1 MQKPDHFIP
10 AVQGLRAVAALGI
23 LTTHVAFQ
31 TASNTGSFVARVW
44 GRFDLWVAVFFALSG
59 FLLWRRHAVAVRSTI
74 TEPAYPRPN
83 AGRYFLSRLTRILP
97 AYLVLVTAVMLL
109 FPSSQGLSGKAI
121 VANFTLTQIYVP
133 MSLTDGLTHMWSL
146 AVEVA
151 FYILLP
157 LVGLMLWGLRGSAV
171 KVRWRVPVLT
181 ALGALCLGWAW
192 IPQETF
198 PEGINVQTQ
207 LPAFLPWFVVG
218 MVLAELAADRALG
231 LWEHRFLARWARH
244 GWLCAGLVVALF
256 ALAATPLI
264 GPEGFVRPAPHY
276 FAARILVGVAL
287 AWCALL
293 PLVMSESGVHQ
304 RVLCSAPFQ
313 ALGRWSYSIF
323 LWHLVVLRAVFPILG
338 VPMFGGHMAVV
349 WLVTVLFTIPVAAL
363 SYALVEEPIRGSY
376 KRWEKRRHLARSRV
390 THTERNHPSSQ
401 GDKAASSNA
410 TSMGS

>member
-31 TASNTGSFVARVW
+31 TATNTGSFLARVV

-59 FLLWRRHAVAVRSTI
+59 FLLWRRHAVAVRRSI
-74 TEPAYPRPN
+74 TEPNVPHPS
-83 AGRYFLSRLTRILP
+83 AGRYFRSRITRILP

-109 FPSSQGLSGKAI
+109 LPSSRGLSGKAI
-121 VANFTLTQIYVP
+121 LANFTLTQIYVP

-157 LVGLMLWGLRGSAV
+157 LLGCALWWLRGTASR
-171 KVRWRVPVLT
+171 VRWRVPVLT
-181 ALGALCLGWAW
+181 ALGVICVGWAW
-192 IPQETF
+192 IPQESL
-198 PEGINVQTQ
+198 PGGINLQTQ

-218 MVLAELAADRALG
+218 MVLAEYAADQALG
-231 LWEHRFLARWARH
+231 IRQHLLLHRWARH
-244 GWLCAGLVVALF
+244 GWVCAGLGVVLF
-256 ALAATPLI
+256 ALAATPLL
-264 GPEGFVRPAPHY
+264 GPEGFTRPAPHF
-276 FAARILVGVAL
+276 FAARIVVGAAI

-293 PLVMSESGVHQ
+293 PLVMSDSGMRQ
-304 RVLCSAPFQ
+304 RILVSAPFQ
-313 ALGRWSYSIF
+313 ALGRWSYGIF

-338 VPMFGGHMAVV
+338 VSMFGGHMVLV
-349 WLVTVLFTIPVAAL
+349 WAVTVLFTIPVAAL

-376 KRWEKRRHLARSRV
+376 KRWEKRRQAARTRSAALD
-390 THTERNHPSSQ
+390 RNQVSNQ
-401 GDKAASSNA
+401 GETAAA
-410 TSMGS
+410 TSASKAGS